1 MRISLTVNGVENERE
16 IEDRQLLSDFLRDD
30 LGLTG
35 TNVGCAHGVCGSCTV
50 HVDGRAVRSCTT
62 LAAQADGCT
71 VRTVEDLCPPG
82 GDLHPLQAA
91 FSERHALQCG
101 FCTPGFLMT
110 ALPAVERGIAID
122 DVEARELISGN
133 LCRCTGYDGIVE
145 AVVDASRHFA
155 TGVSTAAVE
164 SNGDAA

>member
-1 MRISLTVNGVENERE
+1 MKVSVTVNGVEHTRE
-16 IEDRQLLSDFLRDD
+16 VDDRRLLSDFLRDD

-50 HVDGRAVRSCTT
+50 HVDGRAMRSCTM

-71 VRTVEDLCPPG
+71 LRTVEDLSPAG
-82 GDLHPLQAA
+82 GELHPLQAA
-91 FSERHALQCG
+91 FQEHHALQCG

-133 LCRCTGYDGIVE
+133 LCRCTGYDGIVA
-145 AVVDASRHFA
+145 AVVDASRQFA
-155 TGVSTAAVE
+155 GDEPALSAAE
-164 SNGDAA
+164 NGGAA